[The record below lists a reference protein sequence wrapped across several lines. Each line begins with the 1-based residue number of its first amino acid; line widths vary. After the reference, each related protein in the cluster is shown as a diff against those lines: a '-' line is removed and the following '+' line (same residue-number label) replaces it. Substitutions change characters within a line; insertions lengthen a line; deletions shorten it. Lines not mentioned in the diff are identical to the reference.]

1 MSFMFPTA
9 PSLLHLG
16 GKLEITA
23 KNPIKTRDD
32 ISMLYTPGVSRI
44 VEKIVENP
52 DDAYNLTI
60 KKNTVAVV
68 TDGSEVL
75 GLGAAGPAAAS
86 AGIGSQGD
94 FAQRVFAGVDA
105 FPLPLDAQG
114 DANFVAAVKAIAP
127 SFGAIHLEDIKAPR
141 CFRLEKQLQEALTN
155 SGFS

>member
-1 MSFMFPTA
+1 MSFKFPTA
-9 PSLLHLG
+9 TFLLHLG

-44 VEKIVENP
+44 VEKIVENL

-75 GLGAAGPAAAS
+75 GLGAAGPARGAA
-86 AGIGSQGD
+86 GFGSQSD
-94 FAQRVFAGVDA
+94 FAQRVRG
-105 FPLPLDAQG
+105 
-114 DANFVAAVKAIAP
+114 
-127 SFGAIHLEDIKAPR
+127 R
-141 CFRLEKQLQEALTN
+141 
-155 SGFS
+155 